1 MDEAWSATF
10 ESVIDSLFTMVNCR
24 SSEVLQSMREHGL
37 KLLGILI
44 QTQPRSRMMSYSKK
58 IQSSMLIR
66 DKILAQ
72 LLEIYNGVG

>member
-1 MDEAWSATF
+1 
-10 ESVIDSLFTMVNCR
+10 
-24 SSEVLQSMREHGL
+24 
-37 KLLGILI
+37 
-44 QTQPRSRMMSYSKK
+44 MMSYSKK

>member
-10 ESVIDSLFTMVNCR
+10 ESVVDSLFAMVTSR
-24 SSEVLQSMREHGL
+24 SCEVLQSMREQGI
-37 KLLGILI
+37 KLLGVLI

-72 LLEIYNGVG
+72 LLEIYIGAG